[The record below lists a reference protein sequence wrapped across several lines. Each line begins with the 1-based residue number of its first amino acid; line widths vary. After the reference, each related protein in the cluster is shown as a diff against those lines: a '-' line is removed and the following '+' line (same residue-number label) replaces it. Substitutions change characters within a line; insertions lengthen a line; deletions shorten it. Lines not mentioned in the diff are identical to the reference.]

1 MSIVGQVINSRLEVY
16 LQHSTRT
23 QTYRIYVPKVNP
35 RQQPNPLFHCFPS
48 ICTEHTLFDYCL
60 WKENKGEWK
69 RLMNGLCVC
78 VSVSVFAFTQNDTG
92 DSLGSNHYNRFPN
105 DALHT
110 HSCYATELY
119 GNLSLS
125 LSPWVCVGF
134 SAPFARI

>member
-1 MSIVGQVINSRLEVY
+1 MEKI
-16 LQHSTRT
+16 
-23 QTYRIYVPKVNP
+23 
-35 RQQPNPLFHCFPS
+35 
-48 ICTEHTLFDYCL
+48 D
-60 WKENKGEWK
+60 EWSV
-69 RLMNGLCVC
+69 CVC

-125 LSPWVCVGF
+125 LSLPVSVCRFF
-134 SAPFARI
+134 SSFCSNLV